1 LITLL
6 KRSIGT
12 ISGGLGS
19 LSGVIGLNAYC
30 YQSQDD
36 SNRSYSLR
44 PPSRDIGFLFLF
56 IFGMVVVIYGK
67 GGWWLCF
74 GGLLMLL
81 DPRSALASGADCN
94 LYRHRFGIASVKE
107 GLQIGLA
114 DIHPNTL

>member
-1 LITLL
+1 
-6 KRSIGT
+6 
-12 ISGGLGS
+12 
-19 LSGVIGLNAYC
+19 
-30 YQSQDD
+30 
-36 SNRSYSLR
+36 
-44 PPSRDIGFLFLF
+44 
-56 IFGMVVVIYGK
+56 MVVVIYGK